1 MMGLDLILGVED
13 IKWIFVKLQELNY
26 ILVEINKI
34 ELNLQK
40 KYHGWI

>member
-1 MMGLDLILGVED
+1 MQVN
-13 IKWIFVKLQELNY
+13 LQHLPF

-40 KYHGWI
+40 KYYDRIRN